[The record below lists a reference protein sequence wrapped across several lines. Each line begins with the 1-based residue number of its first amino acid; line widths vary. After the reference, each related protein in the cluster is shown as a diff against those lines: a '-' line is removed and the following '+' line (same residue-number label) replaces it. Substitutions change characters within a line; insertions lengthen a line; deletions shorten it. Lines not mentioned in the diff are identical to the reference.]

1 MCGSIMHGKKKRNW
15 IKKTYTCVKVLIALG
30 KSFNF
35 SLTQP
40 AQERQRKGEA
50 ESGTFI
56 NNNASAEYEL
66 HVLRHS
72 KAPCIFQETSKI

>member
-1 MCGSIMHGKKKRNW
+1 MAKSRNW

-30 KSFNF
+30 KSFNL

-40 AQERQRKGEA
+40 AQERQRKGKA
-50 ESGTFI
+50 ESDAPL
-56 NNNASAEYEL
+56 NNNASTEYEL

-72 KAPCIFQETSKI
+72 KAPSIFQERSKI